1 LLIAMDSQKRT
12 RLVSLCA
19 GCGHQI
25 LDRYILRVS
34 PDLEWHATCLKCV
47 ACQRNLDQSST
58 CFIKDGKTLCK
69 DDYRRLYAIKC
80 AKCHKPFTS
89 LDHVM
94 RAQFHVYHAH
104 CFRCEGCD
112 RQLLTGDEFTFREGS
127 LFCTA
132 SHELSGLSLPK
143 RPVSTLQ
150 EHVSMFQCF
159 TSPGLC
165 SRPARTTRVRT
176 VLSESQLHTL
186 QACYSANPRPDAL
199 VKEQLVEMTG
209 LSPRVIRVWFQNK
222 RCKDKKRSAVVRH
235 ILLWK
240 PNIQKNLNFLI
251 HAGFSYEF
259 VKIQSP
265 GVDVLMSSLDFH
277 SFSPCWKMLSSFSV
291 YSDADCM
298 QDQHLASAAHV
309 QNFGWEDAP
318 VPSELPDT
326 PCILT
331 SNPVQGNK

>member
-1 LLIAMDSQKRT
+1 MDSQKRT

-132 SHELSGLSLPK
+132 SHELSGLLMASSGHALHRTPPEK
-143 RPVSTLQ
+143 SAKEAGKHTTRQ
-150 EHVSMFQCF
+150 
-159 TSPGLC
+159 

-222 RCKDKKRSAVVRH
+222 RCKDKKRSAVVVEE
-235 ILLWK
+235 LFPALS
-240 PNIQKNLNFLI
+240 P
-251 HAGFSYEF
+251 E
-259 VKIQSP
+259 SP

>member
-1 LLIAMDSQKRT
+1 FLLIAMDSQKRT

-132 SHELSGLSLPK
+132 SHELSGLLMASSGHALHRTPPEKSLQ
-143 RPVSTLQ
+143 VS
-150 EHVSMFQCF
+150 
-159 TSPGLC
+159 
-165 SRPARTTRVRT
+165 RTTRVRT

-235 ILLWK
+235 M
-240 PNIQKNLNFLI
+240 QARVET
-251 HAGFSYEF
+251 HG
-259 VKIQSP
+259 
-265 GVDVLMSSLDFH
+265 SLDFH

>member
-1 LLIAMDSQKRT
+1 T

-132 SHELSGLSLPK
+132 SHELSGLLMASSGHALHRTLPEK
-143 RPVSTLQ
+143 SAKEAGKHTTRACFN
-150 EHVSMFQCF
+150 VSMFHL
-159 TSPGLC
+159 TRALC
-165 SRPARTTRVRT
+165 GRKLLLCLSYKLVVEELFPA
-176 VLSESQLHTL
+176 
-186 QACYSANPRPDAL
+186 
-199 VKEQLVEMTG
+199 
-209 LSPRVIRVWFQNK
+209 LSP
-222 RCKDKKRSAVVRH
+222 
-235 ILLWK
+235 
-240 PNIQKNLNFLI
+240 
-251 HAGFSYEF
+251 E
-259 VKIQSP
+259 SP